1 MPRCLVLLVL
11 FGVANAIGAAE
22 RDANIARCAAI
33 EDDAARLACFDRL
46 AKPEPRIVTETI
58 TPESPSASAD
68 SRAQPPSQADRGEQA
83 SAPSAEEPLAD
94 RGLRR
99 FIPRLLRR
107 DRDKKDQG
115 EAPEPEKTERVTVV
129 GEITQVT
136 ELARGNFQVTL
147 DNGQVWRE
155 NEYEVH
161 TTYAVGDRVSI
172 SPGFLRSHDLRNE
185 RTRQSAKARRVK

>member
-11 FGVANAIGAAE
+11 FGVAKTIGAAE
-22 RDANIARCAAI
+22 QDANIARCAAV

-58 TPESPSASAD
+58 TAEPEGASAD
-68 SRAQPPSQADRGEQA
+68 SRAEPPSRADGDARA
-83 SAPSAEEPLAD
+83 SAQNAEEPEAD
-94 RGLRR
+94 RRLRR
-99 FIPRLLRR
+99 FIPRFFRR
-107 DRDKKDQG
+107 DKEDEG
-115 EAPEPEKTERVTVV
+115 EAPEPEKAERIPVV

-161 TTYAVGDRVSI
+161 TTYAIGDRVSI
-172 SPGFLRSHDLRNE
+172 SPGFLGSHDLRNE